1 MDFKLEHIPANSQ
14 SIEERARSISSSWMS
29 SNADGIFVR
38 MSQRSVGLA
47 ARAWALIDN
56 WATVAAV
63 EYESLD
69 FDSMAT
75 PLAAPAGF
83 VLHGV
88 SVLFKLQEQEY
99 ITWNQDGAAND
110 YPYMLWAAVML
121 LISTLNFLLV
131 FGSSKEY
138 VCAKADMY
146 RYTLFHHPTESDSR
160 NIYSSSVVPSPNARL
175 VEIES
180 SQGTLVRWQISTW
193 NPPAFGMALFT
204 VYSPMTAFCYILGR
218 GNNGILLGAAS
229 WLMVCPLEYLQ
240 YTADSLSSKHIH
252 HIRSRA

>member
-1 MDFKLEHIPANSQ
+1 
-14 SIEERARSISSSWMS
+14 
-29 SNADGIFVR
+29 

-229 WLMVCPLEYLQ
+229 WLMTRFLVNT
-240 YTADSLSSKHIH
+240 YTIYAREREILHGELVKEFSDKFVYRQAAFRETDDAAVGTSDD
-252 HIRSRA
+252 